1 MERAELG
8 VCRAACR
15 VPGVRPDPAAVLVVV
30 HAEAAEAAGKQ
41 PDTGIRCSPGPPRG
55 DLAAGQRA
63 PLGDVL
69 PDLGRLVE
77 PGLPVAAGVADPQ
90 EPRGRYRRCRAPVP
104 ERLAALDT
112 ADERSGAGI
121 GCFPSDQGVLPD
133 QRPPLAGHRTLLPC
147 V

>member
-15 VPGVRPDPAAVLVVV
+15 VPGVRPDPAAGLVVV

-63 PLGDVL
+63 PLGNVL
-69 PDLGRLVE
+69 PDLGRRLE
-77 PGLPVAAGVADPQ
+77 PGLPVAAGGAGPQ
-90 EPRGRYRRCRAPVP
+90 VTRGGYGRGG
-104 ERLAALDT
+104 AAL
-112 ADERSGAGI
+112 RSVTSSRTSAG
-121 GCFPSDQGVLPD
+121 G
-133 QRPPLAGHRTLLPC
+133 
-147 V
+147 